1 MRSPLASNASMKLR
15 AASRTDGHA
24 APIEPE
30 TSSTSD
36 RSTRR
41 RVASLA
47 LDTVT
52 SLKLPRR
59 MNVVGSVAV
68 ALMLTTCTPVSSMV
82 CFS

>member
-1 MRSPLASNASMKLR
+1 MRSPFLSNASMKLR
-15 AASRTDGHA
+15 AASRTAGQA
-24 APIEPE
+24 GPIDPD

-52 SLKLPRR
+52 SLKLPMR
-59 MNVVGSVAV
+59 MNVVGIVAV
-68 ALMLTTCTPVSSMV
+68 ALIVTMCTPDASSV
-82 CFS
+82 CMS

>member
-1 MRSPLASNASMKLR
+1 MRSPFLSNESMKLR
-15 AASRTDGHA
+15 AASRTAGQA
-24 APIEPE
+24 GPIEPD

-59 MNVVGSVAV
+59 MNVVGTVAV
-68 ALMLTTCTPVSSMV
+68 ALMVTTCSPVSSTV
-82 CFS
+82 CIS